1 MAECIG
7 YSQTEVI
14 SVKLVPELQHWFR
27 HFVDRSIVNKNEVP
41 ASVDVDAKWMPPKSF
56 VEMLF
61 NESYPYDSYEY
72 LYTETPQNV
81 DNGSATN
88 VVCCGDPAA
97 GDPAAGVGLPN
108 AGWPPLV
115 RTRLMIY
122 GAAAR
127 YLYLG
132 ATGDNVFLLQQ
143 DDFTLLDALLAYRQD
158 STSVTIID
166 STALTVFDSTS
177 GVLVACYD
185 CMATSLSKLIY
196 LYLKLKIY
204 GDISRYNNLIIVS
217 RTGTNPS
224 YIVLENMFE
233 LFLIDAYFDTVS
245 NRYVRNVGGCT

>member
-1 MAECIG
+1 
-7 YSQTEVI
+7 VN
-14 SVKLVPELQHWFR
+14 LVPELQHWFR
-27 HFVDRSIVNKNEVP
+27 QFVNRSIVNKNEVP

-56 VEMLF
+56 IEMLF

-72 LYTETPQNV
+72 LYTGT
-81 DNGSATN
+81 S
-88 VVCCGDPAA
+88 
-97 GDPAAGVGLPN
+97 N
-108 AGWPPLV
+108 ANWPSLV

-122 GAAAR
+122 GAAAD
-127 YLYLG
+127 YLALG
-132 ATGDNVFLLQQ
+132 ATGDNVFVLQQ

-185 CMATSLSKLIY
+185 CMATRLSKLIY
-196 LYLKLKIY
+196 LYLKLRIY
-204 GDISRYNNLIIVS
+204 GDISLYNNLIIVS
-217 RTGTNPS
+217 RTDTNPS